1 MLVRV
6 CVFIRVCV
14 CVSLRASVPA
24 CVCVCVC
31 VCVSVGSRLQFCV
44 LYLCA
49 VFLVIFYPKC
59 ADEEKDMI
67 LHCPSGDVLPLQ
79 MREFI
84 QAEEGHHVTS
94 QTHPLLCRLNVP
106 KAQDIVL

>member
-1 MLVRV
+1 MSV
-6 CVFIRVCV
+6 CVYV
-14 CVSLRASVPA
+14 CVSLHASVPA
-24 CVCVCVC
+24 CVC
-31 VCVSVGSRLQFCV
+31 VCVSVGSRLQFRV

-49 VFLVIFYPKC
+49 AFLVIFCPKC

-84 QAEEGHHVTS
+84 QAEEGHHIMP
-94 QTHPLLCRLNVP
+94 QTHPLLCRLNIP
-106 KAQDIVL
+106 KVQDIVLQHVL